1 MEREANMDKKDLKLV
16 KNLSIWGAVFV
27 IVVGT
32 LLHFCYEWSGN
43 NFIIGL
49 FAPVNESPWEHMKL
63 AFMPIILFGFVD
75 FYFLKINPDRPK
87 GVERIFPLCFALV
100 KEIGVSIAFILAV
113 FYTYTSLTGNSILA
127 IDISSFII
135 GIILAKWFG
144 YLILTDRF
152 KNWEFKGL
160 NTLSALLLVIITAF
174 FVIATLNP
182 PRTNLFQ
189 DPVSGTYGINEL
201 F

>member
-1 MEREANMDKKDLKLV
+1 MDKKDLKLV

-32 LLHFCYEWSGN
+32 LLHFCYDWSGN
-43 NFIIGL
+43 NFIVGI

-63 AFMPIILFGFVD
+63 AFTPIILFGFVD
-75 FYFLKINPDRPK
+75 YYFLKINPKRPK
-87 GVERIFPLCFALV
+87 GVERIFPLCFAFV
-100 KEIGVSIAFILAV
+100 KEIGVSIFFILAV
-113 FYTYTSLTGNSILA
+113 FYTYTYFTGDSILA

-144 YLILTDRF
+144 YLILTGRF

-160 NTLSALLLVIITAF
+160 NTLSALLLVIITSF
-174 FVIATLNP
+174 FIIATLDP
-182 PRTNLFQ
+182 PRINLFK
-189 DPVSGTYGINEL
+189 DPIDGSYGIGKMK
-201 F
+201 